1 MNRPIVIGLTGNI
14 ATGKSTVMEI
24 LARLGAMTI
33 DADKLVHGMLER
45 DSKIQSQVVNRFGL
59 RIRQADGA
67 IDRSKLGTIVFSD
80 PAGLRD
86 LEEII
91 HPHVGDQVKSLIA
104 NTSAPVVVI
113 EAIKLLESDLRQQ
126 CDAIWVTTCSQEQ
139 QIQRLMHGRDMT
151 RPQALARILSQPP
164 QSEKI
169 AQADVVID
177 TSGRYAETQH
187 QVEHAWR
194 QAQSLSP

>member
-45 DSKIQSQVVNRFGL
+45 DSKIQSQVVNRFGP

-91 HPHVGDQVKSLIA
+91 HHTLA
-104 NTSAPVVVI
+104 
-113 EAIKLLESDLRQQ
+113 
-126 CDAIWVTTCSQEQ
+126 VTGN
-139 QIQRLMHGRDMT
+139 R
-151 RPQALARILSQPP
+151 
-164 QSEKI
+164 
-169 AQADVVID
+169 
-177 TSGRYAETQH
+177 
-187 QVEHAWR
+187 
-194 QAQSLSP
+194 